1 LKKNILIL
9 CCGYPYTTDTGF
21 GYHVWK
27 ALEKTKLPEN
37 VDVMEVGNSACMIPD
52 VIEEHDRLIVIDMFH
67 TANKPGSVVHLKQ
80 EEVPL
85 KVKGRT
91 DVDKLHLID
100 ALQGMKLTGKC
111 PATVFIGVVPVDTE
125 TPGES
130 LTPEIESKVPVVIEM
145 IMKEISSVSS
155 D

>member
-1 LKKNILIL
+1 
-9 CCGYPYTTDTGF
+9 
-21 GYHVWK
+21 
-27 ALEKTKLPEN
+27 
-37 VDVMEVGNSACMIPD
+37 
-52 VIEEHDRLIVIDMFH
+52 
-67 TANKPGSVVHLKQ
+67 
-80 EEVPL
+80 
-85 KVKGRT
+85 
-91 DVDKLHLID
+91 LHLID